1 MITEREIPSSDGA
14 ERTVLGAMMLEEHAV
29 FEAQSMLSKHDFHLD
44 SHRRIFSAAERLVSK
59 ERAVDIV
66 TLIGELG
73 DTHELDA
80 VGGAAYLASLTEGL
94 PRRIAIA
101 DYLRIV
107 REKSQLRQI
116 IRLCDAAIASAADN
130 MDSSS
135 VIGSIQDELQRVLD
149 SGEVDDPL
157 AAKFSV
163 AALNRFHEER
173 HLERSPG
180 LSYGIATL
188 DAFTG
193 GMRPG
198 EVSIVGARSGV
209 GKTSLMCQAAAANC
223 SIGIPSHLFS
233 LEMTREQILRR
244 LWSIVSGV
252 PYKIIS
258 EPWRSNVDDAARVN
272 EAAAIVAGWP
282 LRIHDQ
288 SELSLSKIIGLA
300 RVSMRRHGT
309 RFVAVDYAQEV
320 EAEGRDERTKVMAV
334 AKGLSRMVKHENA
347 SLMLLSQLVKMNRES
362 YNKPPM
368 VGDLIESGKL
378 ENVAHIVILLHRG
391 WDEEAS
397 RISED
402 AEIIIPKQRRGE
414 TGVLP
419 AMFNRRK
426 VIFEGV

>member
-1 MITEREIPSSDGA
+1 MIDTAAMPISVEA
-14 ERTVLGAMMLEEHAV
+14 ERTILGAMMLEENCV
-29 FEAQSMLSKHDFHLD
+29 FEAQSVLSKELADT
-44 SHRRIFSAAERLVSK
+44 RERD
-59 ERAVDIV
+59 A
-66 TLIGELG
+66 IGG
-73 DTHELDA
+73 
-80 VGGAAYLASLTEGL
+80 VAYLASLTEGI
-94 PRRIAIA
+94 PRRIAIT
-101 DYLRIV
+101 DYLRVV

-116 IRLCDAAIASAADN
+116 MRLCESALVRASDSD
-130 MDSSS
+130 DSST
-135 VIGSIQDELQRVLD
+135 VIGSIQDGLQRVLD
-149 SGEVDDPL
+149 CGDVDDPL
-157 AAKFSV
+157 VAKYSV
-163 AALNRFHEER
+163 AALNRFHAER
-173 HLERSPG
+173 QLDRSPG
-180 LSYGIATL
+180 LSYGIPSL
-188 DAFTG
+188 DVFTG
-193 GMRPG
+193 GMMPG
-198 EVSIVGARSGV
+198 EVAIVGARSGV

-223 SIGIPSHLFS
+223 KAGIPVHLFS

-244 LWSIVSGV
+244 LWAIVSDV

-258 EPWRSNVDDAARVN
+258 EPWRSNPDHVARVN
-272 EAAAIVAGWP
+272 DAAEIVSEWP

-288 SELSLSKIIGLA
+288 SELSLSKIVGLA
-300 RVSMRRHGT
+300 RVSMRRYGT

-320 EAEGRDERTKVMAV
+320 DAEGRDERAKVMAV

-362 YNKPPM
+362 YNKPPI

-402 AEIIIPKQRRGE
+402 AEIIVPKQRRGE

-419 AMFNRRK
+419 AVFNRKK